1 MIYNSISPN
10 FTSKPASISTR
21 SGNLSILRIF
31 LLGFFIFC
39 AGIAQAQVSASFT
52 ADDTAGCAPLVV
64 HFTNTSTGATSYSWD
79 IGLGSTYSLTDVS
92 GTYGTVG
99 SYTVTLTAYNGTASS
114 TYSMVIRAYAPPT
127 VTFSTPDTAV
137 CPGSAVPFSSTVVS
151 GSWGGVTYNW
161 NFGDGLSDATAT
173 PTHTYALPGRY
184 NVTLFATNSKGC
196 ESSLARASY
205 IHVFTPATVAFT
217 AAHTTF
223 CKPNAVVAYT
233 NSTTGAATLS
243 YAWSFGDG
251 ATSAITSP
259 THTYTLAGSYNVKLR
274 VTDGKGCVDS
284 LTYPGYI
291 NVGSIH
297 AAFTPTTNVC
307 PGTLVNFHNTSTAF
321 SSSTWSFGDGSPV
334 TTTSDGSHI
343 YTAGGTYNVRLIV
356 FDGSCY
362 DTVTHPITIYP
373 SPATTF
379 NITPSQPCPPPAA
392 LTFSAVVAP
401 GSTVTWDFG
410 DLSAPGTGTS
420 VTHTYAL
427 SQMYTINMYA
437 VAPTGCMDTITK
449 IDTLYNLYVNPSF
462 SPGEGCAPLTVN
474 FSSYNYSV
482 VYDPAEI
489 AELFFTYP
497 YATSTYTWNFG
508 DGSPTSASPTPTHI
522 YTAQGV
528 YPITCTIHTINGCT
542 EFSTDT
548 VRVGSVQHP
557 SFTASATN
565 ICADRSITFRSRST
579 DSTLIDLYT
588 WGFGDGTDTVA
599 NHLPVVVHNYT
610 TTGTH
615 TVSLSVGYNG
625 CFSTN
630 YYVTDTVQPTL
641 AVLHFGYNCSP
652 APLTTVAF
660 ADYSVGDTTH
670 FWTFGDGA
678 TSTSR
683 NPVHNYATA
692 STYPV
697 TLTTFNSVTG
707 CRDTTGGSVYLA
719 KPYIAFNAVDTT
731 LCRDQLDTIIS
742 TVFRGDTSSAPDAY
756 GDYVGARRY
765 RWYIDS
771 VYADSSSAA
780 FLHAFHTN
788 GRYSI
793 SLVITDNHG
802 CLDTL
807 TKTNYLTV
815 AKPIDSFSYTPSTA
829 CGPVTAHFIDHTTDL
844 SGVAVT
850 SYFWTFGDGTPGAL
864 TSPFPAWLYTAQGAY
879 TVQEITRDAFGCS
892 DTFQNATPISVYKPT
907 ASFTTG
913 SYVVCGGTS
922 IHFTNTSTGIARSLW
937 LFGDGGTSTV
947 TSPNHI
953 FTVPGTYTVKLVV
966 FDTHSCASD
975 TFAIGPFTVN
985 PYPVSSFHMTDSF
998 AVCAPLNVDFINTST
1013 GATSYN
1019 WIFGDGTS
1027 SSATT
1032 PSDAYLSP
1040 GYYTV
1045 QLITNNSYGCMD
1057 TALGHVNLFGYTG
1070 AFTYTPTS
1078 GCSPLSVHFSATI
1091 SSVTSLTWDF
1101 NDGTTSAGST
1111 SSTATHVYVVP
1122 GEYVPK
1128 LTLTDSFGCRNFSLG
1143 ADTIKVDTVIA
1154 GFTIAPNPVC
1164 VNSPVSFHDTSSSLF
1179 SSVNT
1184 WTWSIASG
1192 VTSTLTTPPAYTY
1205 TATGT
1210 YPVTMTVT
1218 DGIGC
1223 SKSITENVR
1232 VTGLPG
1238 PIVGPSII
1246 CNRLTSTYTDTASGG
1261 TWNSSNLS
1269 VATIGSATGILTAS
1283 ATGVTTLTYTLG
1295 SGCAVYRT
1303 VSVNPSPLPI
1313 VGSAGICTGTTTS
1326 LTDATSSGVWSSAS
1340 PTVGTVSGTGTVAGI
1355 AAGTTTIS
1363 YTVAGCPAVL
1373 VVTVSPAPGIIG
1385 GPGSVCAGSSI
1396 TLTNTL
1402 LTGLWSTAAATASV
1416 NSTSGSV
1423 TGISGGTALI
1433 SYVSGP
1439 GCLVTKTITVNPIS
1453 PISGVSGLCLGAT
1466 TTFIDGGGGHWSSS
1480 STSVATIGSSSGLV
1494 STVATGVTTITYLLS
1509 TGCSATTTLTVN
1521 AGPSNIAGPTSVC
1534 VGSSISL
1541 SDTAGGGLWTI
1552 APLATAIIGS
1562 SSGLVTGDAAGVA
1575 IVTYSLGV
1583 GCTRNL
1589 TITVN
1594 PLPLSVSGANH
1605 VCLGATTSLADGTT
1619 GGAWSSLPSS
1629 VATIGTT
1636 GTVSGAGVGAAIITY
1651 TLPTGCSTAFPLTVN
1666 SLPAS
1671 ISGTSRVCIGLTDT
1685 LTDATPGGTW
1695 SSTPGTVATI
1705 GSSTGAVFGVGT
1717 GVATV
1722 DYIVGATGC
1731 AAVTT
1736 VTVNTTADSI
1746 TGTPRVC
1753 IGNSTILSNPTPGG
1767 IWSSNDLSI
1776 ATAGSSSGLISGITA
1791 GVTNITYSLG
1801 GGCTAVTSFTV
1812 NGHPVAITGTR
1823 NVCPGATD
1831 TLTDTPPGGLWT
1843 SSNSFI
1849 GIVGSSS
1856 GVVTGVSTGT
1866 FTVSYSLG
1874 AGCTSSEVITV
1885 NIAPVGIIAP
1895 SAICKGATATLY
1907 ETTTGGTW
1915 SSGATGIA
1923 TVTTGGSVFGVAGG
1937 EAAISYT
1944 ISDGCSAIARFPV
1957 IAVPPITGLHNVCAW
1972 GDTATVHDSL
1982 AGGSFTSTLVTV
1994 SLLGDVLSYG
2004 PGTATITYTVPAGC
2018 FATAELTVNPLP
2030 GFITGD
2036 RSLCTGL
2043 TTTLADTTLVGVW
2056 TSGSIGVAT
2065 VGPYTGVVTGVATG
2079 TAPITFTIPATG
2091 CLQTETVTVSAL
2103 PSPLAGT
2110 ANICVGTTTTLTD
2123 TTTGG
2128 LWSTS
2133 SSTIATVSGGLVSGV
2148 LAGDATI
2155 TYTMGV
2161 GCFATRVITVDPLP
2175 AVYSV
2180 TGGGNYCASG
2190 TGVHID
2196 LSGSQTGISYQ
2207 LYYGGSTV
2215 GSPLTGT
2222 GLGLD
2227 FGLETTAGAYRV
2239 VATTTAGCTSTMFGG
2254 ATINIT
2260 PSVTPTVSI
2269 NVTPADVVCAG
2280 TEVTLRSTITNGG
2293 SLPTYDWFLNGANT
2307 DSARSSYI
2315 YTPANGDVVFLTLT
2329 SNEPCAVPATV
2340 TSNAITITVDPE
2352 LIPVVTI
2359 VAHPGTSITTGQADT
2374 LVASAINGGTSPT
2387 YQWEANGIAIPG
2399 ATNATYTAS
2408 NFTNGDS
2415 LVCIVTSS
2423 GPCGGHSANG
2433 GVKITVGHGNVGVII
2448 TSATGDNITVI
2459 PNPNKGEFTIKGSL
2473 ASIADADV
2481 SVEMTDM
2488 LGQQVY
2494 KKAVQANNGKLN
2506 EKITLSNTVGNGVY
2520 LLTIRSGDET
2530 HIIHMVVAQ

>member
-10 FTSKPASISTR
+10 FTNSTASRSTR
-21 SGNLSILRIF
+21 SSRLFVLRTF
-31 LLGFFIFC
+31 LLVFFIFC

-114 TYSMVIRAYAPPT
+114 TYSMVIHAYATPT
-127 VTFSTPDTAV
+127 VNFSTPDTAV
-137 CPGSAVPFSSTVVS
+137 CPGSSVPFSSTVVS
-151 GSWGGVTYNW
+151 GAWGGVTYNW
-161 NFGDGLSDATAT
+161 NFGDGLSDATAA
-173 PTHTYALPGRY
+173 PTHSYALPGRY

-196 ESSLARASY
+196 ESSFARSSY
-205 IHVFTPATVAFT
+205 IHVFTPAAVAFT

-233 NSTTGAATLS
+233 NSTTGTAALS

-251 ATSAITSP
+251 STSVITSP
-259 THTYTLAGSYNVKLR
+259 VHTYSVAGSYNVRLK
-274 VTDGKGCVDS
+274 VTDGKGCIDS
-284 LTYPGYI
+284 LVYTGYI

-297 AAFTPTTNVC
+297 AAFTPTTNIC
-307 PGTLVNFHNTSTAF
+307 PGTLVTFPNTSTAF
-321 SSSTWSFGDGSPV
+321 SSSTWTFGDGSPV
-334 TTTSDGSHI
+334 TTTTDGSHT

-356 FDGSCY
+356 FDGTCY

-373 SPATTF
+373 QPASTF
-379 NITPSQPCPPPAA
+379 TITPSQPCPPPVT
-392 LTFSAVVAP
+392 LTLMASVGS
-401 GSTVTWDFG
+401 GSTIAWDFG
-410 DLSAPGTGTS
+410 DGLGYTGTGATVS
-420 VTHTYAL
+420 HSFSLA
-427 SQMYTINMYA
+427 QMYTINMA
-437 VAPTGCMDTITK
+437 VTASTGCTDTISK
-449 IDTLYNLYVNPSF
+449 IDTLYNLYVNASD
-462 SPGEGCAPLTVN
+462 SLTGGCAPLRMG
-474 FSSYNYSV
+474 FSSYNYAV
-482 VYDPAEI
+482 VYDPSIPAD
-489 AELFFTYP
+489 LFFAYP
-497 YATSTYTWNFG
+497 YATSGTTWDFG
-508 DGSPTSASPTPTHI
+508 DGSPTSTAPSPSHV
-522 YTAQGV
+522 YTAAGN
-528 YPITCTIHTINGCT
+528 YTATCTVHTANGCT
-542 EFSTDT
+542 VSGP
-548 VRVGSVQHP
+548 VAVHVGSIQHP
-557 SFTASATN
+557 SFTASATH
-565 ICADRSITFRSRST
+565 ICADRDITFRSTST
-579 DSTLIDLYT
+579 DSALIDAYT
-588 WGFGDGTDTVA
+588 WDFGDGFDTGGGPAVYNPSHLYTMTGVHSASLLVAYNGCLSHPFILTDTVYA
-599 NHLPVVVHNYT
+599 PV
-610 TTGTH
+610 
-615 TVSLSVGYNG
+615 SVIS
-625 CFSTN
+625 F
-630 YYVTDTVQPTL
+630 D
-641 AVLHFGYNCSP
+641 YNCSV
-652 APLTTVAF
+652 ATTVSF
-660 ADYSVGDTTH
+660 SDFSVGDTTH
-670 FWTFGDGA
+670 LWAFGDGT
-678 TSTSR
+678 TSTAN
-683 NPVHNYATA
+683 NPVHHYPTV

-697 TLTTFNSVTG
+697 TLSTYNSTTG
-707 CRDTTGGSVYLA
+707 CRDTARRNVYLA
-719 KPYIAFNAVDTT
+719 KPYIAFNAVDST
-731 LCRDQLDTIIS
+731 LCRDQADTIIS
-742 TVFRGDTSSAPDAY
+742 TVLRGDTTSTPDVY
-756 GDYVGARRY
+756 GDIVGARRY

-780 FLHAFHTN
+780 FLHAFHGN

-807 TKTNYLTV
+807 TKTNYLSV
-815 AKPIDSFSYTPSTA
+815 AKPIDSFSYIPASA
-829 CGPVTAHFIDHTTDL
+829 CGPITVHISDHTTDL

-850 SYFWTFGDGTPGAL
+850 SYFWTFGDGTPGAPS
-864 TSPFPAWLYTAQGAY
+864 SPFPAWLYTAQGAY
-879 TVQEITRDAFGCS
+879 TVQEITTDAFGCK
-892 DTFQNATPISVYKPT
+892 DTFQNATPIAVYRPT

-922 IHFTNTSTGIARSLW
+922 IHFTNTSTGIASSLW

-947 TSPNHI
+947 TSPDHI
-953 FTVPGTYTVKLVV
+953 FTVPGSYTVKLVV
-966 FDTHSCASD
+966 FDSHSCASD

-998 AVCAPLNVDFINTST
+998 AVCAPLNVDFVNTST

-1019 WIFGDGTS
+1019 WLFGDGTS

-1032 PSDAYLSP
+1032 PSDVYLSS

-1045 QLITNNSYGCMD
+1045 KLITTNSYGCTD

-1078 GCSPLSVHFSATI
+1078 GCAPLSVHFTATI
-1091 SSVTSLTWDF
+1091 SSVTSLIWDF
-1101 NDGTTSAGST
+1101 NDGITTTGST
-1111 SSTATHVYVVP
+1111 SSTTTHVYVAP

-1164 VNSPVSFHDTSSSLF
+1164 VNSPVSFHDTSSSLL

-1238 PIVGPSII
+1238 PIAGPSII

-1261 TWNSSNLS
+1261 TWSSSNLS
-1269 VATIGSATGILTAS
+1269 VATIGSTTGILTAS

-1295 SGCAVYRT
+1295 SGCSVYRT

-1313 VGSAGICTGTTTS
+1313 IGGAGICTGATTS

-1363 YTVAGCPAVL
+1363 YTAAGCPATL
-1373 VVTVSPAPGIIG
+1373 VVTVSPVPGVIG
-1385 GPGSVCAGSSI
+1385 GPGSVCAGSGI

-1402 LTGLWSTAAATASV
+1402 LTGLWSTSATTALV
-1416 NSTSGSV
+1416 NSTSGNV

-1480 STSVATIGSSSGLV
+1480 STAVATIGSSSGLV
-1494 STVATGVTTITYLLS
+1494 STVATGVTTITYVLS

-1534 VGSSISL
+1534 VGSSITL
-1541 SDTAGGGLWTI
+1541 NDTAGGGLWTI

-1562 SSGLVTGDAAGVA
+1562 SSGLVTGNAAGVA

-1594 PLPLSVSGANH
+1594 PLPLSVSGTNH
-1605 VCLGATTSLADGTT
+1605 VCLGATTSLLDATT
-1619 GGAWSSLPSS
+1619 GGTWSSLPSS

-1636 GTVSGAGVGAAIITY
+1636 GTVSGAGAGTAIITY
-1651 TLPTGCSTAFPLTVN
+1651 TLPTGCTTTFPLTVN

-1671 ISGTSRVCIGLTDT
+1671 ISGTLRVCIGLTGT

-1695 SSTPGTVATI
+1695 SSTPGSVATI
-1705 GSSTGAVFGVGT
+1705 GGSTGVVLGVGT

-1722 DYIVGATGC
+1722 DYIAGATGC

-1746 TGTPRVC
+1746 TGTPQVC

-1776 ATAGSSSGLISGITA
+1776 ATAGSSSGLVS
-1791 GVTNITYSLG
+1791 GVTVGVTTITYSLG
-1801 GGCTAVTSFTV
+1801 GGCTATTSFTV
-1812 NGHPVAITGTR
+1812 NGHPVAITGAR

-1849 GIVGSSS
+1849 GTVGSSS

-1874 AGCTSSEVITV
+1874 VGCTSSEVITV

-1895 SAICKGATATLY
+1895 SAICKGATAILY

-1915 SSGATGIA
+1915 SSGDARIA
-1923 TVTTGGSVFGVAGG
+1923 TVTTGGSVFGVSGG

-2018 FATAELTVNPLP
+2018 FATATLTVNPLP
-2030 GFITGD
+2030 GFIAGN

-2043 TTTLADTTLVGVW
+2043 TTTLADTTLVGIW
-2056 TSGSIGVAT
+2056 TSGNIGVAT
-2065 VGPYTGVVTGVATG
+2065 VGPYSGVVSGVTTG

-2215 GSPLTGT
+2215 GSPITGT

-2307 DSARSSYI
+2307 DSARSSYV
-2315 YTPANGDVVFLTLT
+2315 YTPANGDVVLLTLT

-2352 LIPVVTI
+2352 LIPIVTI
-2359 VAHPGTSITTGQADT
+2359 AAHPGLSITTGQADT
-2374 LVASAINGGTSPT
+2374 LVASVINGGTVPT
-2387 YQWEANGIAIPG
+2387 YQWEANGVAIPG

-2408 NFTNGDS
+2408 NFTTGES

-2433 GVKITVGHGNVGVII
+2433 GVKITVGHGNVGVIL
-2448 TSATGDNITVI
+2448 TSVVGDNIAVI

-2473 ASIADADV
+2473 ASIADAEV
-2481 SVEMTDM
+2481 SVEITDM

-2494 KKAVQANNGKLN
+2494 RKTVQANNGKLN
-2506 EKITLSNTVGNGVY
+2506 EKITLSNTVANGVY
-2520 LLTIRSGDET
+2520 LLTIRSGEET
-2530 HIIHMVVAQ
+2530 HIVHMVVAQ